1 MLVAARSMSEL
12 HDVAAGHIHNENV
25 EVSRFISSRPRKRY
39 VLSIGTPRG
48 VHGIPFPSAQ
58 AGNVCSVYIH
68 SIYLRGASAPRNEH
82 NIVAGFGVDL
92 GFHFKGAGMSNAAQ

>member
-1 MLVAARSMSEL
+1 MLISARSMSEL
-12 HDVAAGHIHNENV
+12 HDVAAGHIHDENV

-39 VLSIGTPRG
+39 VLSIGAPRG

-68 SIYLRGASAPRNEH
+68 SIYLRRASAPGNEH
-82 NIVAGFGVDL
+82 NITSRFGVDL
-92 GFHFKGAGMSNAAQ
+92 SLHFERAGMSDA